1 MPICRAVAAC
11 AALLACTLVLSP
23 AQAATPMTPKAA
35 LARLFQQPVES
46 QWFSPA
52 FLSQVPANRVTDII
66 GQLTSR
72 YGDLRQVKG
81 SEGDLVVELEK
92 ADVPATIALDDQGR
106 IRTLL
111 FKTAIAAGA
120 TLKDGTASIAALPGR
135 TSVLVTTGGDT
146 VAANDPE
153 AVLAVGSAAK
163 LAILAAVDDAVAAG
177 RLSWDQVVKLKP
189 QWQTLPGST
198 LIDWPIGTPVTI
210 ATLRN
215 LMISQSDNMATD
227 ALIDLVGRD
236 AIEAITPRNTPFPT
250 TAELFKLRANP
261 QEAAAWKKADTAG
274 KRAILARLDGLP
286 CRRFQTCPTT
296 REQRNGS

>member
-52 FLSQVPANRVTDII
+52 FLSQVPASRVTDII
-66 GQLTSR
+66 GQLTAGTATCARS
-72 YGDLRQVKG
+72 QAA
-81 SEGDLVVELEK
+81 K
-92 ADVPATIALDDQGR
+92 AISSLNWRRPTFPHGIALDDQGR

-120 TLKDGTASIAALPGR
+120 TLKDGTAAIAALPGR

-177 RLSWDQVVKLKP
+177 RLSWDQVV
-189 QWQTLPGST
+189 S
-198 LIDWPIGTPVTI
+198 
-210 ATLRN
+210 
-215 LMISQSDNMATD
+215 
-227 ALIDLVGRD
+227 
-236 AIEAITPRNTPFPT
+236 
-250 TAELFKLRANP
+250 
-261 QEAAAWKKADTAG
+261 
-274 KRAILARLDGLP
+274 
-286 CRRFQTCPTT
+286 
-296 REQRNGS
+296 